1 MRVLRLGRIIANMN
15 VKADVKLTFKLAK
28 LIFFLLMYLHCLGC
42 AWYLLVK
49 KNDATEYCVNQDQSS
64 DCSYFVWIP
73 PTDYL
78 EDDKYLYD
86 DSTIRRYLMALYHS
100 VLIST
105 LNEIVPKT
113 NM

>member
-42 AWYLLVK
+42 GWYLVVK
-49 KNDATEYCVNQDQSS
+49 GNEK
-64 DCSYFVWIP
+64 WIP

-78 EDDKYLYD
+78 EEDQYLYD
-86 DSTIRRYLMALYHS
+86 DSILRRYLMALYHS

-105 LNEIVPKT
+105 LNEIVPLT